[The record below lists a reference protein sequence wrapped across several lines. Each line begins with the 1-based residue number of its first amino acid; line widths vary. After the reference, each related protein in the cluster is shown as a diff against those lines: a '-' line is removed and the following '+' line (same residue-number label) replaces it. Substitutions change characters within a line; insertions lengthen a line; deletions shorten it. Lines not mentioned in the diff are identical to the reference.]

1 MNIYNTILAVACS
14 LTITSAIA
22 ANINVNNENTKKS
35 QANYLSM
42 LGNAHLQHHPT
53 FFDDIQ
59 YIKKAADEAKQLSKP
74 SSNEHQLTRRLGK
87 KKKKSKTT
95 KSTKATENPKVAV
108 PEVPPESPESP
119 PESLLC
125 DPDDV
130 NLLDYPQWEAE
141 KGYWIGEYTFMQGD
155 GSPYVSTSWNY
166 PYGHY
171 KGFITGEVVGNSYRQ
186 RNMFLYP
193 PQVSSMCGVENAVVG
208 SGECGRH
215 GNTKVFQADQSATTC
230 SSNEVLGGD
239 IEGPYIQGNFVL
251 PTKTELVGQ
260 DNALLYQVFV
270 PGDILGKTE
279 DVLLQ
284 SQLTTITKGPDGQI
298 YRTRTAQSF
307 DAFVNVGSSTSASYY
322 RERRVTQTEFYA
334 GLESA
339 IADYNIQ
346 AEDLCAWDSNN
357 NPIANVTGSLDTCK
371 DYLEQ
376 SFALGSE

>member
-1 MNIYNTILAVACS
+1 M
-14 LTITSAIA
+14 
-22 ANINVNNENTKKS
+22 
-35 QANYLSM
+35 
-42 LGNAHLQHHPT
+42 
-53 FFDDIQ
+53 
-59 YIKKAADEAKQLSKP
+59 
-74 SSNEHQLTRRLGK
+74 
-87 KKKKSKTT
+87 
-95 KSTKATENPKVAV
+95 
-108 PEVPPESPESP
+108 
-119 PESLLC
+119 
-125 DPDDV
+125 
-130 NLLDYPQWEAE
+130 
-141 KGYWIGEYTFMQGD
+141 
-155 GSPYVSTSWNY
+155 
-166 PYGHY
+166 
-171 KGFITGEVVGNSYRQ
+171 
-186 RNMFLYP
+186 
-193 PQVSSMCGVENAVVG
+193 
-208 SGECGRH
+208 
-215 GNTKVFQADQSATTC
+215 
-230 SSNEVLGGD
+230 
-239 IEGPYIQGNFVL
+239 
-251 PTKTELVGQ
+251 VGQ

-270 PGDILGKTE
+270 PSDILGKTE